1 MESNFKRSKQS
12 GAKSEQK
19 KQSKSKS
26 SIIKKVFLYG
36 ALLALIGLVIGA
48 VLFAY
53 YASQAP
59 AFSDE
64 KLKDPV
70 PAEIYEQNDELGTT
84 LFQGQKREYVRNE
97 GGPAPWVDGGICI
110 EDNPFYGHGW

>member
-1 MESNFKRSKQS
+1 MESNFNRTKQPDK
-12 GAKSEQK
+12 KSEQK
-19 KQSKSKS
+19 KHSKSKA
-26 SIIKKVFLYG
+26 SIVKKVLLYG
-36 ALLALIGLVIGA
+36 ALLALIVLVIGA

-70 PAEIYEQNDELGTT
+70 PAEIYDKDDNLVTT
-84 LFQGQKREYVRNE
+84 LLQGQKSEHGSMEDV
-97 GGPAPWVDGGICI
+97 PARLTD
-110 EDNPFYGHGW
+110 